1 MKVLISVVFTILK
14 ISLAQ
19 DELSIPLLRN
29 LLEERNDNREVIFDE
44 ETGEAPEDEELDFM
58 IADVCSGWTRKT

>member
-1 MKVLISVVFTILK
+1 MKVAISVVFTILK

-19 DELSIPLLRN
+19 DEWSIPLLRN

-44 ETGEAPEDEELDFM
+44 ETGEAPTDEELDFM
-58 IADVCSGWTRKT
+58 IAAVCSG